1 MKGGVMKNSAICSTL
16 LFLCSSILS
25 AQTSQLP
32 KLTLLNCDGDKI
44 IASDIKSE
52 GHPMLIVYWNLSNKE
67 CCKQVETLVNI
78 RDEYLQG
85 YNVKMVGIFVNTD
98 GQWAK
103 LRPLLS
109 GKNWDI
115 EAYIDINA
123 ELQRAM
129 CIPQLPFTMLYDPEM
144 KLVCSSIGYCANM
157 DDQLCEKVRQCLSDK
172 H

>member
-1 MKGGVMKNSAICSTL
+1 MKNSAIFSTL
-16 LFLCSSILS
+16 FFLCFSILS

-32 KLTLLNCDGDKI
+32 KLTLVNCNGDKI
-44 IASDIKSE
+44 TASDIKSD

-67 CCKQVETLVNI
+67 CFKQVENLINI

-85 YNVKMVGIFVNTD
+85 YNVKIVGVFVNND
-98 GQWAK
+98 GQWAG

-109 GKNWDI
+109 GKNWNI

-129 CIPQLPFTMLYDPEM
+129 CIPQLPFTMLYDSEM
-144 KLVCSSIGYCANM
+144 KLICSSIGYCANM
-157 DDQLCEKVRQCLSDK
+157 DDQLCEKVRMCLTNNR
-172 H
+172 